1 MNEALRDLFLK
12 SKFTQ
17 EKFAKVL
24 GISRNRLCN
33 VLYNKQK
40 LKYMTFMKYQEK
52 YDAYNLS
59 RKTPMPLVSWDVRHI
74 L

>member
-1 MNEALRDLFLK
+1 MNEALIDLFLK

-17 EKFAKVL
+17 ERFSKIL

-40 LKYMTFMKYQEK
+40 LKYVTFMKYQEK
-52 YDAYNLS
+52 YEDYLERLEKTK
-59 RKTPMPLVSWDVRHI
+59 RKI
-74 L
+74 IKE

>member
-17 EKFAKVL
+17 EKFAKIL

-33 VLYNKQK
+33 VLYNKQN

-52 YDAYNLS
+52 YEAYD
-59 RKTPMPLVSWDVRHI
+59 KTPKKTNAL
-74 L
+74 

>member
-24 GISRNRLCN
+24 GISRNRLCK

-40 LKYMTFMKYQEK
+40 LKYVTFMKYQEK
-52 YDAYNLS
+52 YLERLEKN
-59 RKTPMPLVSWDVRHI
+59 KT
-74 L
+74 

>member
-17 EKFAKVL
+17 EKFAKIL

-40 LKYMTFMKYQEK
+40 LKYVTFMKYQEK
-52 YDAYNLS
+52 YEAY
-59 RKTPMPLVSWDVRHI
+59 K
-74 L
+74 

>member
-17 EKFAKVL
+17 EKFAKIL
-24 GISRNRLCN
+24 GISRNRLCK

-40 LKYMTFMKYQEK
+40 LKYVTFMKYQEK
-52 YDAYNLS
+52 YEDYLERLEKIAIFLKVCYN
-59 RKTPMPLVSWDVRHI
+59 T
-74 L
+74 

>member
-1 MNEALRDLFLK
+1 MNKMNEALIDLFLK

-17 EKFAKVL
+17 ERFSKIL

-40 LKYMTFMKYQEK
+40 LKYVTFMKYQEK
-52 YDAYNLS
+52 YEAYLEILEKTK
-59 RKTPMPLVSWDVRHI
+59 RKIVKE
-74 L
+74 

>member
-17 EKFAKVL
+17 DKFAKIL

-33 VLYNKQK
+33 VLYNKQN

-52 YDAYNLS
+52 YEDYLERLEKTK
-59 RKTPMPLVSWDVRHI
+59 RKI
-74 L
+74 INKI

>member
-1 MNEALRDLFLK
+1 MNKMNEALIDLFLK

-17 EKFAKVL
+17 ERFSKIL

-40 LKYMTFMKYQEK
+40 LKYVTFMKYQEK
-52 YDAYNLS
+52 YEDYLERLEKTK
-59 RKTPMPLVSWDVRHI
+59 RKI
-74 L
+74 IKE

>member
-1 MNEALRDLFLK
+1 MNKMNEALRDLFLK

-17 EKFAKVL
+17 EKFAKIL

-40 LKYMTFMKYQEK
+40 LKYVTFMKYQEK
-52 YDAYNLS
+52 YEAYLERLEKTK
-59 RKTPMPLVSWDVRHI
+59 RKI
-74 L
+74 IKE

>member
-1 MNEALRDLFLK
+1 MNKMNEALRDLFLK

-17 EKFAKVL
+17 EKFAKIL

-33 VLYNKQK
+33 VLYNKQN

-52 YDAYNLS
+52 YEDYLERIEKTK
-59 RKTPMPLVSWDVRHI
+59 RKIVKE
-74 L
+74 

>member
-12 SKFTQ
+12 SKLTQ
-17 EKFAKVL
+17 ERFAKIL

-52 YDAYNLS
+52 YEDYLERLEKTK
-59 RKTPMPLVSWDVRHI
+59 RKIVKE
-74 L
+74 